1 MSESLLHRLMH
12 LFALACKL
20 NGVEAHVI
28 KIVES
33 FLNQQLT
40 HNKTQY
46 YLGIFDDYL
55 GKYLQGSSNVIEK
68 SGLTVR
74 DSTKM
79 LVICNQV
86 NEELTQTRKV
96 QVLVLLFE
104 LLWHENEIDKLEQ
117 EFLES
122 VADVF
127 NISREEY
134 RLVEVLAITQSFES
148 VDLDGFAVVSGDLFM
163 ESQLSKQIFE
173 NQFPGQLGLIR
184 LNEVGLMAK
193 YIGEEPVQ
201 LNGVDMVPGII
212 YPFLTGSSVKGKK
225 FNPVYQSEVLNR
237 FLDDDQPDRITFEA
251 REVSYTFSNGKTGLH
266 EFSLAEYSGRLIGVM
281 GPSGSGKSTLL
292 EVLNGNLRPTQGR
305 ILINGV
311 DLHVNRSQLEGAIG
325 YVPQDDLLIE
335 DLTVFQNLFYAA
347 KLCFGGYTEKELKAL
362 VYKTLSDLGLSETAN
377 LKVGNA
383 LNKTISGGERKR
395 LNIGLEL
402 LRAPQILFVDEP
414 TSGLSSRDSVNI
426 MDLLKDLTLEGK
438 LVFVVIHQPSSDIF
452 KMFDKMLI
460 MDIGGYPIYYGVPE
474 ESINYFKTLIQQ
486 VKKDQPNCHECG
498 NINPEQIFDVVE
510 AKTVNEFGRYTT
522 QRKVAP
528 SHWYHSFRHLI
539 KVHAI
544 EPSEQK
550 LSQTFQKASRLK
562 QLAVFTTRD
571 FLSKANNR
579 QYLAINLLQAPLLG
593 FLLAYFNRFHIQNEL
608 EDHVYTFS
616 GNDNIPTFIFITII
630 VCLFFGLTVSA
641 EEIFHDRKILKRE
654 SFLHLSRGSYLFS
667 KLVILFGLS
676 AIQTGSFI
684 LVSNY
689 LLGMEGLTF
698 QYWLVLFSASC
709 FANMLGLN
717 ISSAFNSAITIYIL
731 IPILL
736 IPQLV
741 LGGIVIKFDKINPD
755 LRNQT
760 DVPLVCEFM
769 ASRWAYEALI
779 VGQFKD
785 NDYQRPL
792 FEIERI
798 KHLAE
803 YKRIFYIP
811 TLRAKADFCKFNNNS
826 DLKKDRDMVE
836 KSFVVLQ
843 NEIGKEKKEV
853 TNIPFT
859 DLDRLNRK
867 DFSNQV
873 AENLER
879 YLDKLFLHYVDM
891 NNRGHELENNYVLS
905 RTSTSAT
912 SREYLSLSE
921 RFKNLAVDK
930 MVKNTDE
937 QTKII
942 EYQGKLIQKASPVF
956 KLPEERSNFLNFRTH
971 FFSAVKPF
979 MGKNWD
985 TVYFNVLILW
995 AMSGFLYIALYL
1007 NWLKKL
1013 VQWRRS

>member
-1 MSESLLHRLMH
+1 MSESLLQKLMH

-20 NGVEAHVI
+20 NGAENQEI
-28 KIVES
+28 RIVES
-33 FLNQQLT
+33 FLNQHLT
-40 HNKTQY
+40 HDKTRHY
-46 YLGIFDDYL
+46 MGIFHEYM
-55 GKYLQGSSNVIEK
+55 GKFMDHSGYVIEK
-68 SGLTVR
+68 TGLTVK

-79 LVICNQV
+79 LVICSQV
-86 NEELTQTRKV
+86 NEELTQNRKV

-104 LLWHENEIDKLEQ
+104 LLQQEYELDNLEQ

-127 NISREEY
+127 NIDQKEY
-134 RLVEVLAITQSFES
+134 QLIELLATQKDFSEVDQH
-148 VDLDGFAVVSGDLFM
+148 GFALVSSDLFLQG
-163 ESQLSKQIFE
+163 SRTKHIFQD
-173 NQFPGQLGLIR
+173 QFPGQLAVIK
-184 LNEVGLMAK
+184 LNEVGLLTK
-193 YIGEEPVQ
+193 YVGDEQVQ
-201 LNGVDMVPGII
+201 LNGVDMMDGLI
-212 YPFLTGSSVKGKK
+212 YPLVTGGSIKGKR
-225 FNPVYQSEVLNR
+225 FHPIYQSEVLSR
-237 FLDDDQPDRITFEA
+237 FLDDKQPERITFEA
-251 REVSYTFSNGKTGLH
+251 REVTYTFANGKTGLH
-266 EFSLAEYSGRLIGVM
+266 EFSLAEYSGRLIGIM

-292 EVLNGNLRPTQGR
+292 EVLNGNLKPSQGR
-305 ILINGV
+305 ILIDGI
-311 DLHVNRSQLEGAIG
+311 DLHTHRSELQGLIG

-347 KLCFGGYTEKELKAL
+347 KLCFDKYSDAELERL
-362 VYKTLSDLGLSETAN
+362 VNKTLSDLGLSETAN
-377 LKVGNA
+377 LRVGNA
-383 LNKTISGGERKR
+383 MNKTISGGERKR

-460 MDIGGYPIYYGVPE
+460 MDTGGFPIYYGVPE
-474 ESINYFKTLIQQ
+474 ESINYFKSLIHQ
-486 VKKDQPNCHECG
+486 VRKEPHCHECG

-510 AKTVNEFGRYTT
+510 AKTVNEFGKHTGL
-522 QRKVAP
+522 RKVSPAQ
-528 SHWYHSFRHLI
+528 WYASFRQLV
-539 KVHAI
+539 KVHALQPTERKI
-544 EPSEQK
+544 N
-550 LSQTFQKASRLK
+550 QTFQKASRIK
-562 QLAVFTTRD
+562 QLAVFATRD

-593 FLLAYFNRFHIQNEL
+593 LLLAYFNRFHIQNEL
-608 EDHVYTFS
+608 EDHVYTFG
-616 GNDNIPTFIFITII
+616 GNDNIPTFIFIAII

-654 SFLHLSRGSYLFS
+654 SFLHLSRGSYLLS

-676 AIQTGSFI
+676 AIQSGTFL

-689 LLGMEGLTF
+689 VLEIEALGF

-709 FANMLGLN
+709 FANLLGLN

-755 LRNQT
+755 MRNQT
-760 DVPLVCEFM
+760 DVPLVCELM
-769 ASRWAYEALI
+769 ASRWAYEALM

-785 NDYQRPL
+785 NPYQKPL
-792 FEIERI
+792 FEIERM

-811 TLRAKADFCKFNNNS
+811 TLKAKGDFCKFNMAS
-826 DLKKDRDMVE
+826 PIQKDKDQIE
-836 KSFVVLQ
+836 KNFVVLR
-843 NEIGKEKKEV
+843 NELAKEMKAVPGLVFADYDK
-853 TNIPFT
+853 
-859 DLDRLNRK
+859 LNK
-867 DFSNQV
+867 SKFNDQV

-891 NNRGHELENNYVLS
+891 NNKGHELENNYVLAK
-905 RTSTSAT
+905 TASA
-912 SREYLSLSE
+912 SGNKDYLTLSE
-921 RFKNLAVDK
+921 RFRNLAVDK
-930 MVKNTDE
+930 MVKNTEE

-942 EYQGKLIQKASPVF
+942 EYRGELVQKASPVF
-956 KLPEERSNFLNFRTH
+956 KFPEERGNPLDFRTH
-971 FFSAVKPF
+971 FFAAVKPF
-979 MGKNWD
+979 MGRNWD
-985 TVYFNVLILW
+985 TVYFNVFVLW
-995 AMSGFLYIALYL
+995 LMSGFLYVALYH

-1013 VQWRRS
+1013 VQWQRS